1 MAVAGKL
8 TYDTDI
14 DKKGFE
20 KGIKKLENV
29 SKEAFKGIALATATV
44 TASVTAIGTAAVKSY
59 ADLEQNIGG
68 IETLFKDSADIVK
81 KYANEAYKTAG
92 LSANE
97 YMSTATSFSAS
108 LLQSLKG
115 DTKKASEYTNR
126 AIIDMSDNAN
136 KMGTSMESLQ
146 FAYQGFAKQNYTMLD
161 NLKLGYGGTKTEMER
176 LIKDSSKMKDIQK
189 ELNVTVKDGDL
200 SFGNIVNAIS
210 VMQKKLEITGTTAK
224 EAEATISGSISSLK
238 AAWDN
243 FLNGSGN
250 FDQVVESAKI
260 AFKNITK
267 AAGQLLPRI
276 IKEIGKSLDE
286 ALKKAGFIMITNQI
300 HKLQSKFKELYKTI
314 KSGFTNF
321 TQNKKLVEQLERA
334 ISNFAAAI
342 KVAIISLIAYKTAL
356 AISTLITKLKLALE
370 AATASEWLMY
380 YAQKALNLIMSANP
394 VVLLATAL
402 VGLTAAA
409 FAFSKAQNKSQL
421 ETQALT
427 DKINDQKQSMDEARE
442 SIDKNMNENLA
453 QISSVRALKDEL
465 SNLVDENGKVK
476 KGYESRVAFIL
487 NELNNALGT
496 EYKLNGDIIQGYKA
510 LKKEIDGV
518 IEKKRAQ
525 IYLEAYEEKYRD
537 AIKNETQAVNNLRE
551 AQEKL
556 GSSIES
562 AKVKYNLLNNTLDE
576 KQKKNSSEYQSLKNL
591 IDNYDKSADEVK
603 RINEDKKRYE
613 DSYALFVQGK
623 YDEIGS
629 TINASTENWGKTSL
643 DTLTNNLREQGKS
656 LESYT
661 TIVKNNGST
670 LAEELKKQSENNIA
684 SIANELISRT
694 STIGE
699 LGQQEIDA
707 WKQLALSSVT
717 EYSNALSQMSPEM
730 QQKIQESTGVLKDD
744 ATMSTEASIKGQMIT
759 NSFEKNVKINDKL
772 KNEIENTSQTAKSD
786 VFTNQ
791 AGKDL
796 ADKANRGFND
806 NVDGN
811 TWGSDLTKNISAG
824 MTSLASRILVTNAA
838 QGIAGIISNYLHHS
852 VPDKGPLKDELTYM
866 PDMIDNLVYGIN
878 SNKKKVEK
886 ASESVA
892 ESIKTGLALKK
903 IDNMNTEII
912 SKMHKAVSLETGSIN
927 ATASVK
933 SNNSMLN
940 ILQASFNIDGSVDID
955 GKSAGRIIAPHMTKT
970 YKVMGVS

>member
-1 MAVAGKL
+1 MQ
-8 TYDTDI
+8 
-14 DKKGFE
+14 
-20 KGIKKLENV
+20 IKW
-29 SKEAFKGIALATATV
+29 
-44 TASVTAIGTAAVKSY
+44 
-59 ADLEQNIGG
+59 EQQWN
-68 IETLFKDSADIVK
+68 L
-81 KYANEAYKTAG
+81 YN
-92 LSANE
+92 
-97 YMSTATSFSAS
+97 
-108 LLQSLKG
+108 LLI
-115 DTKKASEYTNR
+115 N
-126 AIIDMSDNAN
+126 
-136 KMGTSMESLQ
+136 
-146 FAYQGFAKQNYTMLD
+146 GFAKQNYTMLD
-161 NLKLGYGGTKTEMER
+161 NLKLGYGGTKAEMER

-250 FDQVVESAKI
+250 FEQVVESAKI
-260 AFKNITK
+260 AFRNIVK
-267 AAGQLLPRI
+267 AASQLLPRI
-276 IKEIGKSLDE
+276 IKEIGTSIDE
-286 ALKKAGFIMITNQI
+286 ALKKAGFITITNQI
-300 HKLQSKFKELYKTI
+300 HKLQGEFKELYKTI

-321 TQNKKLVEQLERA
+321 IQNKKLVEQLEKA
-334 ISNFAAAI
+334 ISNFVAVI

-356 AISTLITKLKLALE
+356 AISTFITKLRLALE

-380 YAQKALNLIMSANP
+380 YAQEALNLIMSANP

-409 FAFSKAQNKSQL
+409 FAFSKAQTKTQI

-427 DKINDQKQSMDEARE
+427 DKINEQKQSMDEARE
-442 SIDKNMNENLA
+442 TIDKNMNENLA
-453 QISSVRALKDEL
+453 QISSVKALKDEL

-476 KGYESRVAFIL
+476 EGYESRVSFIL

-496 EYKLNGDIIQGYKA
+496 EYKLNGNIIQGYKD
-510 LKKEIDGV
+510 LKNEIDNV

-537 AIKNETQAVNNLRE
+537 AIKNETQAVSNLRE

-556 GSSIES
+556 GGSIES
-562 AKVKYNLLNNTLDE
+562 AKIKYELLNNTMDE
-576 KQKKNSSEYQSLKNL
+576 KQKKNSSEYQDLKNL

-613 DSYALFVQGK
+613 DAYASFVQGK

-629 TINASTENWGKTSL
+629 TINATTENWGKVSL
-643 DTLTNNLREQGKS
+643 DTLTNNLKEQEKN
-656 LESYT
+656 LNNYT

-670 LAEELKKQSENNIA
+670 LAEELKKQSESNIA
-684 SIANELISRT
+684 SIANELVSRT

-699 LGQQEIDA
+699 LGQQEINA

-717 EYSNALSQMSPEM
+717 EYSNALSKMSPEM
-730 QQKIQESTGVLKDD
+730 QQKIQEATGVLKDD
-744 ATMSTEASIKGQMIT
+744 TTMSTEASVKGQMIT

-772 KNEIENTSQTAKSD
+772 KSEIGNVSQTAKSD

-806 NVDGN
+806 NVDGSK
-811 TWGSDLTKNISAG
+811 WGKDLSDNISSG
-824 MTSLASRILVTNAA
+824 MTSKSSKSKITNAA
-838 QGIAGIISNYLHHS
+838 NTVAGIIHSILGHS
-852 VPDKGPLKDELTYM
+852 VPEAGPLKDELTYM
-866 PDMIDNLVYGIN
+866 PDMIDNFAKGIKN
-878 SNKKKVEK
+878 NKYKISNEIESLTEEMSNKMQ
-886 ASESVA
+886 
-892 ESIKTGLALKK
+892 
-903 IDNMNTEII
+903 N
-912 SKMHKAVSLETGSIN
+912 AVILETGSLSTN
-927 ATASVK
+927 AIVK
-933 SNNSMLN
+933 SSANYNSIIRIENKL
-940 ILQASFNIDGSVDID
+940 DGTVNLDNR
-955 GKSAGRIIAPHMTKT
+955 KLGRIQAPIVARTIKAGGL
-970 YKVMGVS
+970 V